1 MKYAVFFARFFFL
14 FLLLVV
20 PIGAYIQMKNATM
33 EQARKVKNLEGNILI
48 LKKDINNLEQELSE
62 QIDYEQ
68 IERLARRRY
77 GLAFIYENQNPVV
90 VVREQSK

>member
-68 IERLARRRY
+68 IERLARARY

>member
-20 PIGAYIQMKNATM
+20 PIAAYIQMKNTTM

-48 LKKDINNLEQELSE
+48 LKKDINNMEQELSGK
-62 QIDYEQ
+62 INYGQ
-68 IERLARRRY
+68 IERLARTRY
-77 GLAFIYENQNPVV
+77 GLAFIYENQNPIV

>member
-68 IERLARRRY
+68 IERLARSRY